1 MIKESD
7 AIEVLNL
14 NTGTLNRLK
23 NNGVFFIKDLL
34 KLKYQDLFYMTKI
47 GLKRATEI
55 KDKLHEFGFYLKEEE
70 NDYKIKVDNLKNQG
84 VILLENLNLNKRL
97 CYVLYKNNIFTFEDL
112 LNNIDK
118 LKEINNLKDVG
129 RTIILE
135 FIKSIKYKEYLS
147 LQEKENKIK
156 NIAILTKTI
165 SLELE
170 QDLLISKKELLLKEL
185 KEIILELESVL
196 KEEQRERNRL

>member
-34 KLKYQDLFYMTKI
+34 NLKYQDLFYMTKI

-70 NDYKIKVDNLKNQG
+70 NDYKIKSRVTN
-84 VILLENLNLNKRL
+84 RH
-97 CYVLYKNNIFTFEDL
+97 
-112 LNNIDK
+112 
-118 LKEINNLKDVG
+118 
-129 RTIILE
+129 
-135 FIKSIKYKEYLS
+135 S
-147 LQEKENKIK
+147 L
-156 NIAILTKTI
+156 TY
-165 SLELE
+165 SC
-170 QDLLISKKELLLKEL
+170 S
-185 KEIILELESVL
+185 
-196 KEEQRERNRL
+196 

>member
-34 KLKYQDLFYMTKI
+34 NLKYQDLFYMTKI

-70 NDYKIKVDNLKNQG
+70 NDLFLNYDLIMSEQQDFEEFHMYGYLFKV
-84 VILLENLNLNKRL
+84 
-97 CYVLYKNNIFTFEDL
+97 
-112 LNNIDK
+112 
-118 LKEINNLKDVG
+118 
-129 RTIILE
+129 
-135 FIKSIKYKEYLS
+135 KS
-147 LQEKENKIK
+147 
-156 NIAILTKTI
+156 T
-165 SLELE
+165 
-170 QDLLISKKELLLKEL
+170 
-185 KEIILELESVL
+185 
-196 KEEQRERNRL
+196 